1 MNGFF
6 FSVDGLGKRPG
17 HPCFRQQ
24 KVGGPITRHK
34 NNAPLWNT
42 TEPPKR
48 QGTKPQIPNS
58 VPSAFAAIDSGPP
71 FGGSTV
77 PPCGPS
83 VPPPG
88 PSVQVTQIHGE
99 GSRGEL
105 QVLHRVTCGIGAS
118 ERFQKRQ
125 TTRLAERGTQTRT
138 RTAEIDPRAPA
149 GEKSHEILPM
159 SWKNDGPLSSYE
171 VL

>member
-1 MNGFF
+1 MHHYGTPLN
-6 FSVDGLGKRPG
+6 
-17 HPCFRQQ
+17 HQ
-24 KVGGPITRHK
+24 
-34 NNAPLWNT
+34 NAKAPNLKSRT
-42 TEPPKR
+42 PSQVLSQR
-48 QGTKPQIPNS
+48 LIP
-58 VPSAFAAIDSGPP
+58 DPP